1 MLGVVMI
8 EEHKF
13 LTLAR
18 RFTCPLPHVIRSRE
32 GRLDNNYVTIN
43 NKMVPYFKDLFIP
56 DQLTTTY
63 LEGMFQ
69 SKDALYV
76 IELMLIR

>member
-1 MLGVVMI
+1 MI
-8 EEHKF
+8 KDHKF

-18 RFTCPLPHVIRSRE
+18 RFTCPLWHVIRSRE
-32 GRLDNNYVTIN
+32 RRLDNNYATID

-56 DQLTTTY
+56 DQLTTTK
-63 LEGMFQ
+63 LEGMFL

-76 IELMLIR
+76 IGLMLIR